1 VRCLL
6 LKARFI
12 SEDGLRAGTGGD
24 FDRPLG
30 SAPMRIGGPAPT
42 GKGRHWNNVARP
54 YPDRVFQTLSRD
66 RTSRKIRASCSQQL
80 IEIRDRIAESV
91 LQLNLGTPIQF
102 AVSEGYIWA
111 ALFRIVGR

>member
-30 SAPMRIGGPAPT
+30 SAPMRIGGTAPI
-42 GKGRHWNNVARP
+42 GKGRHWNNVAR
-54 YPDRVFQTLSRD
+54 RTLTAFSKRY
-66 RTSRKIRASCSQQL
+66 RA
-80 IEIRDRIAESV
+80 IAPAAKFV
-91 LQLNLGTPIQF
+91 LP
-102 AVSEGYIWA
+102 
-111 ALFRIVGR
+111 ALSS